1 MNPGDLMIDA
11 HLCQMSDEGYQCLS
25 SSSVARIQFIAE
37 KGGNKIA
44 ARSNAR
50 KESMNRL
57 KQVAFYKTKIRL
69 DGYGDGASYRY
80 VVRVYKNGD
89 PYWVDIVTGTLYRQ
103 DGSCLTSQYLRLS
116 GDPVQCRR
124 PEVARFLKNKLQT
137 DRVDEC

>member
-11 HLCQMSDEGYQCLS
+11 HLCKMSVDGYRCLS
-25 SSSVARIQFIAE
+25 SASVARIQFIAE

-44 ARSNAR
+44 ARSQGR
-50 KESMNRL
+50 KESLNRL

-80 VVRVYKNGD
+80 VVRVIKNET
-89 PYWVDIVTGTLYRQ
+89 PYWVDIVTGTLYRE
-103 DGSCLTSQYLRLS
+103 DGSCLTSPFLRLH

-124 PEVARFLKNKLQT
+124 QEVAKFLKNKIKT
-137 DRVDEC
+137 DKDDCN